1 MGLDETDTCKIVR
14 PAVDEPQP
22 CRTKYIIF
30 FLLEYNRL
38 NLVRHGSGTTYEL
51 RIKGKILIQLLES
64 INLLC
69 LVTKEQLKL
78 ETRRCNL

>member
-1 MGLDETDTCKIVR
+1 MKLI
-14 PAVDEPQP
+14 PAKSYVLLFTSHSLAEPN
-22 CRTKYIIF
+22 TLYF

-64 INLLC
+64 IYLLC